1 MAVTKQVYTIA
12 NGWSATQLADNL
24 FRQAFIDA
32 GLMTD
37 WFDSFELSGRQWRVL
52 EVAHDSTKTYG
63 KTFYYFVFDTAGQ
76 CGVSI
81 ASGWDTAT
89 RTPTGTEFIDYHRL
103 VSQFASASVSN
114 DQSQTAITFVFNP
127 VNSSQAVLTRYTS
140 GQDVKQ
146 TWFTLEQGVSVSR
159 PFCFLH
165 PNTVLHPWLDLDK
178 GIISGFSNILSQVSS
193 NLGKVSFLQQ
203 ENIRRALI
211 HGTALRGNTAVNGNT
226 VFHRIEVP
234 SYSYCGIGSNT
245 NQESS
250 NLSSLKGNTLNGAVA
265 LPVGRASTNPSYVS
279 DYIPICTGLP
289 WSPFTPTLLASDF
302 GIYMHYAANNIQFQD
317 RFVVS
322 AGVEEWEVLARA
334 NNAVAVDGASATFLA
349 RVV

>member
-12 NGWSATQLADNL
+12 NGWTATQLADNL
-24 FRQAFIDA
+24 FKAAFIDA
-32 GLMTD
+32 GLMTN
-37 WFDSFELSGRQWRVL
+37 WFDSFELSNRQWRVL
-52 EVAHDSTKTYG
+52 EIAHDPTKTYG
-63 KTFYYFVFDTAGQ
+63 KTYYYFVFMTDQ

-81 ASGWDTAT
+81 ASGWNTAT
-89 RTPTGTEFIDYHRL
+89 RVPTGTEFVDYHRL
-103 VSQFASASVSN
+103 VSQFTSAAVNN
-114 DQSQTAITFVFNP
+114 DDSQSSITFVFNP
-127 VNSSQAVLTRYTS
+127 VNTSQALLTRYTS
-140 GQDVKQ
+140 GVDSAQS
-146 TWFTLEQGVSVSR
+146 WFTLEQGANVSR

-165 PNTVLHPWLDLDK
+165 PGTALHPWLDLDK
-178 GIISGFSNILSQVSS
+178 GIISGFSNIIAQVSS

-211 HGTALRGNTAVNGNT
+211 YGSALRGTTAVDGGGT
-226 VFHRIEVP
+226 FHRAELP
-234 SYSYCGIGSNT
+234 SYSYCGIGRNS

-250 NLSSLKGNTLNGAVA
+250 NFSSLKGSTLNGAVA
-265 LPVGRASTNPSYVS
+265 LPVGSASANPSYAS
-279 DYIPICTGLP
+279 DYVPICSGLP

-302 GIYMHYAANNIQFQD
+302 GVYMHYAANNIQFQD

-334 NNAVAVDGASATFLA
+334 NNAVAIDGASPTFLA